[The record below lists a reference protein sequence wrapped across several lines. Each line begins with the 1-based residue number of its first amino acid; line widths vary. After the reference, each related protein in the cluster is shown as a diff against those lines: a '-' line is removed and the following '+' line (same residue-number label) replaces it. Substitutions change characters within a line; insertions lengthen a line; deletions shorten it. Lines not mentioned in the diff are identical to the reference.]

1 MKNHASLPESSC
13 GEIFVM
19 VNWRWSASAVAFIF
33 QNDKVF
39 RPGGV
44 ENKVGDYVPGGSE
57 NGIIEFGFQVL
68 SVFSKHY
75 LVTRTA

>member
-1 MKNHASLPESSC
+1 MENHASLPESSC

-19 VNWRWSASAVAFIF
+19 VNWCWSAPAVAFIF
-33 QNDKVF
+33 QNDKIF

-44 ENKVGDYVPGGSE
+44 ESKMGDYVTGGSE
-57 NGIIEFGFQVL
+57 NGIVEFGFQVL